1 MVVLAAACA
10 QVETE
15 DRAIA
20 FQVASH
26 VASLTKADDYTADY
40 AAVPFG
46 AYAWYKGESP
56 ADDADFMT
64 NEEVGYYAISDSWTT
79 TATTYYW
86 PRSGSLDFIC
96 YSPYAVP
103 GPAVTEDR
111 ITWSSWNVSE
121 NPGVDL
127 MYATKA
133 AGLTGPA
140 TTYYYNG
147 VPTLFHHALAQVAV
161 KLRLAY
167 HEADPPTGDKTRWK
181 VTVHGMTLRSLHT
194 TGSLTLSL
202 GDTGS
207 WVLPASGTWTPSG
220 TAGDLPLDCS
230 SLPEQLTDETLYDL
244 GAPMFVLPQTLG
256 AANLVD
262 MEISITT
269 ERDEGSGWQP
279 FLTESHIH
287 VGASL
292 AAPELPAW
300 GINHRITYTL
310 ILAPSLPTDDNGT
323 RIPTEVRF
331 DPAVGGWDDV
341 TMEVS
346 VDI

>member
-1 MVVLAAACA
+1 MIDVA
-10 QVETE
+10 QEERT

-20 FQVASH
+20 FAVARYPVRS
-26 VASLTKADDYTADY
+26 KADDYAANY

-46 AYAWYKGESP
+46 AYAWYKGENP
-56 ADDADFMT
+56 ADDAVFMT
-64 NEEVGYYAISDSWTT
+64 NEKVAYFAESNAWTT
-79 TATTYYW
+79 ADATYYW
-86 PRSGSLDFIC
+86 PRGGALDFIC
-96 YSPYAVP
+96 YSPYAETG
-103 GPAVTEDR
+103 GPAVAENQIRWTD
-111 ITWSSWNVSE
+111 WNVSG

-230 SLPEQLTDETLYDL
+230 SLPEQLTDETLYEL
-244 GAPMFVLPQTLG
+244 GAPVFVLPQTLG

-331 DPAVGGWDDV
+331 DPAVDGWDDV